1 MSMISMYT
9 DGSCIGNPGP
19 GGWAAII
26 NDGDQKRFI
35 QGGDDNTTNNR
46 MEISAILEGLKVIP
60 EGCSVTVFSDSIYVV
75 NTMVKGWK
83 RKKNLDLWSQQHSE
97 VAKRTVIW
105 KWVKAHAGNT
115 LNEEADFRARTE
127 AYKYTK
133 Y

>member
-1 MSMISMYT
+1 MSMINMYT

-26 NDGDQKRFI
+26 NVGDRKRVI
-35 QGGDDNTTNNR
+35 NGGDSKTTNNR

-60 EGCSVTVFSDSIYVV
+60 EGRSVTVFSDSIYVI

-83 RKKNLDLWSQQHSE
+83 RKKNLDLWAQLDSE

-105 KWVKAHAGNT
+105 KWVKGHAGNI
-115 LNEEADFRARTE
+115 LNEEADFWARTE
-127 AYKYTK
+127 ANKFTK
-133 Y
+133 H

>member
-1 MSMISMYT
+1 MSMINMYT

-26 NDGDQKRFI
+26 NVGDQKRVI
-35 QGGDDNTTNNR
+35 QGGDSNTTNNR
-46 MEISAILEGLKVIP
+46 MEISAILEGLKVIS

-75 NTMVKGWK
+75 NTMLKGWK
-83 RKKNLDLWSQQHSE
+83 RKKNLDLWSQLDSE

-115 LNEEADFRARTE
+115 LNEEADFWARTE
-127 AYKYTK
+127 ANKYTK
-133 Y
+133 H